1 MLASMQCNI
10 CGAQAGD
17 DVELAHVRSN
27 VRKWSG
33 EQFAVWR
40 CPSCLSLHARD
51 EVDLAHYYADYP
63 FHKLKDV
70 PVGWSLQAMYRHQ
83 LSFLKAAGV
92 TANDSLLDF
101 GCGSGMFLSYLKQKA
116 GFTQAFGY
124 DEYSEEFA
132 DKSVLARSYD
142 CVIAQDV
149 LEHVPDPLAFV
160 RTLHGLVRPG
170 GVIALGTPNAEAIDL
185 KNPEARVHTL
195 HQPYHRHIFSKRALQ
210 TLGKDLGWELLKY
223 YPANYANTPVPSAN
237 TAFIDYYFKL
247 NDNNCDLAVEPIR
260 VSNWK
265 IWSPLTLWHMFFGYF
280 YPVECDVMAVF
291 RRGA

>member
-10 CGAQAGD
+10 CGAQAGA
-17 DVELAHVRSN
+17 DVEIANVRSN
-27 VRKWSG
+27 VRRWSS

-40 CPSCLSLHARD
+40 CASCQSLHARD
-51 EVDLAHYYADYP
+51 DVDLAYYYSDYP
-63 FHKLKDV
+63 FHKLKDSQS
-70 PVGWSLQAMYRHQ
+70 WMLQAMYRKQ
-83 LSFLKAAGV
+83 LSRLRAAGIGP
-92 TANDSLLDF
+92 NDTLLDF
-101 GCGSGMFLSYLKQKA
+101 GCGSGLFLSYAKKA

-124 DEYSEEFA
+124 DEYSENYA
-132 DKSVLARSYD
+132 DKSVLSRSYD
-142 CVIAQDV
+142 CLIAQDV

-160 RTLHGLVRPG
+160 RTVHELVKPG

-223 YPANYANTPVPSAN
+223 YPDNYANTLVPGAN
-237 TAFIDYYFKL
+237 FAFIDYYFKL
-247 NDNNCDLAVEPIR
+247 GDNNCDLGMEPIH
-260 VSNWK
+260 VDNWR

-280 YPVECDVMAVF
+280 YPPECDVMVVF
-291 RRGA
+291 RR